1 MTQQINLVGVCEQYR
16 SLRYYEGIV
25 ELALCTASQRD
36 PQNLAL
42 HFYKSGQPLGD
53 TSGQQALS
61 DR

>member
-1 MTQQINLVGVCEQYR
+1 MCEQYR

-25 ELALCTASQRD
+25 ELALCAASQRD
-36 PQNLAL
+36 PQNLAI

-61 DR
+61 ER